1 MPYIDQKTRDELE
14 PSLKPL
20 LDKIGINTK
29 KGELTYILYSIAL
42 KYLNTHGRSYQNIS
56 ETVSSLAD
64 AENEM
69 RRRILGPY
77 EDQAIERNGD
87 I

>member
-14 PSLKPL
+14 PALKPI
-20 LDKIGINTK
+20 LDKIGLHTK

-42 KYLNTHGRSYQNIS
+42 KYLNTHGRNYNNIS
-56 ETVSSLAD
+56 ETISSVTDVEA
-64 AENEM
+64 EM

-77 EDQAIERNGD
+77 EDQAIQKNGD